1 MREAVILPKSAW
13 LPMNEKL
20 DHVGFVLLP
29 AILPYPIAPPPFR
42 SFGHLIA
49 MRPTEFLISSSVGL
63 SDARMFAARTHR
75 YEH

>member
-1 MREAVILPKSAW
+1 
-13 LPMNEKL
+13 
-20 DHVGFVLLP
+20 
-29 AILPYPIAPPPFR
+29 LPYPIAPPPFR